1 MSVSDISSQALV
13 GAPQSSSSPSPR
25 ESSFRTDQPAQ
36 TPTRQPLAT
45 GTETPDFAP
54 SSSVKTEVSNPD
66 SERHPKGKRK
76 RTAAKDKSILEA
88 AYVANP
94 KPDKAARLDIVKR
107 VSLNEKEVQIW
118 FQNRRQNDRRKSR
131 PLSAQEIAALRYG
144 GMQILSSDPVAYTS
158 SLPEEQ
164 ASPVAE
170 TAPINAVVPAE
181 TPVKAIQVRGDEADE
196 QPQHATPSILSG
208 GPETTVLETPLSQVT
223 ASSSQPH
230 STGSSSFSNSVGFF
244 TSSHWNAASA
254 FSTPSTLNRSI
265 DETPKSDLYTPAS
278 CSPPAHG
285 SQTLPSPQSSQQS
298 QVRLSLS
305 LEGKAELVSNENSPP
320 RFQPTK
326 LFSDLAA
333 LPQPRIARPLQRSH
347 SALPSVT
354 LPPITALTDSLPPAL
369 GRGRSRDAH
378 AWELCCDADTRDELT
393 TQAEDESNGS
403 AVAAISLLRSTSGVL
418 QNNSSKRNC
427 PASRPASRPQQAK
440 KPKLCRT
447 SSSMARMQTSFTD
460 SEESVSQPGEEKSLG
475 DKVKVDMLISPSGDS
490 DKENWTPE
498 NQGNMRRLPPVNDR
512 RPLPATVDSQNNAR
526 RTGRTL
532 QDHPGPAIFSSSR
545 ARTMPAM
552 GCRGSG
558 KYVTIFEDEQS
569 SSSPTTKG
577 ADEVES
583 FMRGGDVSPS
593 KKGDMDC
600 IAGLLSLSQGAW
612 R

>member
-1 MSVSDISSQALV
+1 MSVSETSSQALV
-13 GAPQSSSSPSPR
+13 GAPPSSSSPSPR

-36 TPTRQPLAT
+36 TPTRQAVAT
-45 GTETPDFAP
+45 ATETPDFAP
-54 SSSVKTEVSNPD
+54 SSSVKTDVSNTD

-94 KPDKAARLDIVKR
+94 KPDKVARLDIVKR

-158 SLPEEQ
+158 PLPEEK
-164 ASPVAE
+164 ASPVVE
-170 TAPINAVVPAE
+170 TAPVNTVMPAE
-181 TPVKAIQVRGDEADE
+181 TPVKAMCLRGDETEE
-196 QPQHATPSILSG
+196 QPQHATPSILNG
-208 GPETTVLETPLSQVT
+208 GAEATALKTPLSQVT

-230 STGSSSFSNSVGFF
+230 STGSFSFSNSVGFF
-244 TSSHWNAASA
+244 TSSHWNPASA
-254 FSTPSTLNRSI
+254 FSTPSTLNRSV
-265 DETPKSDLYTPAS
+265 DETPKSDLCTPAS

-285 SQTLPSPQSSQQS
+285 SHTLPSPQSSQQS

-354 LPPITALTDSLPPAL
+354 LPPITALTDSLPPTL

-378 AWELCCDADTRDELT
+378 AWELCCDADSRDELT

-447 SSSMARMQTSFTD
+447 SSSMGRMQTSLAD
-460 SEESVSQPGEEKSLG
+460 GEESVSQLSDEKGLG

-490 DKENWTPE
+490 DKENWRPE
-498 NQGNMRRLPPVNDR
+498 DEGDMRRLPPINDR
-512 RPLPATVDSQNNAR
+512 RPLPATVDTKNNAR

-532 QDHPGPAIFSSSR
+532 QDHPGPAIFGSSR

-552 GCRGSG
+552 GRRASG
-558 KYVTIFEDEQS
+558 KYVTIFEDGQN
-569 SSSPTTKG
+569 SSSPTAKG
-577 ADEVES
+577 SDEVES
-583 FMRGGDVSPS
+583 FMRGADVSPS

>member
-1 MSVSDISSQALV
+1 MPVPDISSQVLT
-13 GAPQSSSSPSPR
+13 APASSSSASPSPC
-25 ESSFRTDQPAQ
+25 ESSFQIDQVAH
-36 TPTRQPLAT
+36 TPTRQVVT
-45 GTETPDFAP
+45 CTETPDFAP
-54 SSSVKTEVSNPD
+54 SSSVKTDVSNPD

-144 GMQILSSDPVAYTS
+144 GMQILSSDPVGYTS
-158 SLPEEQ
+158 SLPEEK
-164 ASPVAE
+164 ASPVVD
-170 TAPINAVVPAE
+170 PIPVNAVMPTE
-181 TPVKAIQVRGDEADE
+181 TPVKTSPLRGDETDE
-196 QPQHATPSILSG
+196 RPQHATPFILSRSADA
-208 GPETTVLETPLSQVT
+208 TALETPSSQVT

-230 STGSSSFSNSVGFF
+230 SAGSFSFSNSVGFF
-244 TSSHWNAASA
+244 KSSHWKPSSA
-254 FSTPSTLNRSI
+254 FTTPSTLNRGV
-265 DETPKSDLYTPAS
+265 DETPKSDQYIPS
-278 CSPPAHG
+278 CSPLAPGTH
-285 SQTLPSPQSSQQS
+285 TLPSPQSSQQS
-298 QVRLSLS
+298 HMRLSLS

-378 AWELCCDADTRDELT
+378 AWELCCDADSRDELT

-427 PASRPASRPQQAK
+427 PASRPTYRPQQVK
-440 KPKLCRT
+440 KPRLCRT
-447 SSSMARMQTSFTD
+447 SSSMARMQTSLAD
-460 SEESVSQPGEEKSLG
+460 DEETMSQSSDELGPGN
-475 DKVKVDMLISPSGDS
+475 KVKADMLVSPSGDS
-490 DKENWTPE
+490 DKENWSPE
-498 NQGNMRRLPPVNDR
+498 NEANMRQLPPINNR
-512 RPLPATVDSQNNAR
+512 RPLPATADTKNNAR

-532 QDHPGPAIFSSSR
+532 QDHPGPVIFSSSR

-552 GCRGSG
+552 GRRGSG
-558 KYVTIFEDEQS
+558 KHVTIFEDGQS
-569 SSSPTTKG
+569 SHALKG
-577 ADEVES
+577 ADEVEN
-583 FMRGGDVSPS
+583 FMRGADVSPS

>member
-13 GAPQSSSSPSPR
+13 GAPPSSSSPSPR

-54 SSSVKTEVSNPD
+54 SSSVKTEVSNTD

-158 SLPEEQ
+158 SVPEEK
-164 ASPVAE
+164 ASPVVE

-181 TPVKAIQVRGDEADE
+181 TPVKALQVRGDEADE

-230 STGSSSFSNSVGFF
+230 STGSFSFSNSVGFF

-254 FSTPSTLNRSI
+254 FSTPTTLNRSV

-447 SSSMARMQTSFTD
+447 SSSMARMQTSLTD
-460 SEESVSQPGEEKSLG
+460 GEESASQPSEEKSLG

-498 NQGNMRRLPPVNDR
+498 DQGNMRRLPPINDR
-512 RPLPATVDSQNNAR
+512 RPLPAAVDSKNNAR

-552 GCRGSG
+552 GRRGSG
-558 KYVTIFEDEQS
+558 KYVTIFEDGQS

>member
-1 MSVSDISSQALV
+1 MSVSDVSSQALV
-13 GAPQSSSSPSPR
+13 VAPPSSSSPSPR

-36 TPTRQPLAT
+36 TPTRQPAAT

-107 VSLNEKEVQIW
+107 VSLNEKEVQ
-118 FQNRRQNDRRKSR
+118 NDRRKSR

-158 SLPEEQ
+158 SLPEEKT
-164 ASPVAE
+164 SPVVE
-170 TAPINAVVPAE
+170 TAPVNAVMPAE
-181 TPVKAIQVRGDEADE
+181 TPVKAIRLRGDETDE
-196 QPQHATPSILSG
+196 QPQQATPSILSG
-208 GPETTVLETPLSQVT
+208 GPEATASETPLSQVT

-230 STGSSSFSNSVGFF
+230 STGSFSFSNSVGFF
-244 TSSHWNAASA
+244 TSSHWNPSSA
-254 FSTPSTLNRSI
+254 FSTPSTLNRSV
-265 DETPKSDLYTPAS
+265 DETP
-278 CSPPAHG
+278 
-285 SQTLPSPQSSQQS
+285 
-298 QVRLSLS
+298 
-305 LEGKAELVSNENSPP
+305 N
-320 RFQPTK
+320 
-326 LFSDLAA
+326 
-333 LPQPRIARPLQRSH
+333 
-347 SALPSVT
+347 ALPSVT

-378 AWELCCDADTRDELT
+378 AWELCCDADSRDELT

-447 SSSMARMQTSFTD
+447 SSSMARMQTALAD
-460 SEESVSQPGEEKSLG
+460 DEESVSQPSEEKSLG

-490 DKENWTPE
+490 DKENWGPE
-498 NQGNMRRLPPVNDR
+498 DEGNMRRLPPINDR
-512 RPLPATVDSQNNAR
+512 RPLPAIIDAKNNAR

-552 GCRGSG
+552 GRRGSG
-558 KYVTIFEDEQS
+558 KYVTIFEDGQS
-569 SSSPTTKG
+569 SSSPTPKG

-583 FMRGGDVSPS
+583 FMRGADVSPS